1 MPISIAIDWIT
12 NKMYIVDYEL
22 ARIDMLSLDEKMM
35 KTNIIIN
42 NLYQPVAIAIDPI
55 AEYLFV
61 ADEGNGYRISAKI
74 NRCVL
79 DGTQCTT
86 LIDQKLEQPSDLT
99 VDFIK
104 RRVYW
109 VDRAYDHVE
118 SCDYHGSRRIT
129 ITSGSQNIPFTVGID
144 LFENNLYLTDDV
156 KGAVLQLRR
165 HFNSNT

>member
-1 MPISIAIDWIT
+1 NRRYYGICYGIRCQLPSSATNKYSAIGSIAVDWIT
-12 NKMYIVDYEL
+12 NKIYIVEYEL

-61 ADEGNGYRISAKI
+61 ADEGNWHRIPARI
-74 NRCVL
+74 NRCLL
-79 DGTQCTT
+79 DGTLCIT

-104 RRVYW
+104 QRVYW
-109 VDRAYDHVE
+109 VDRSYDHVE
-118 SCDYHGSRRIT
+118 SCDYHGSRRREIALFYVFWDLLL
-129 ITSGSQNIPFTVGID
+129 NHRFT
-144 LFENNLYLTDDV
+144 
-156 KGAVLQLRR
+156 
-165 HFNSNT
+165 